1 MDMEQNNWNE
11 NQQPRDP
18 VIIVGEPERDRR
30 QSSSLAVC
38 SLVLGILSIVFCLF
52 PYLSIIIG
60 LVGLIQGIVCLAQ
73 RRAGRGM
80 AIAGIV
86 TGVLGVMISILLGV
100 IMVIGMMFYVG

>member
-18 VIIVGEPERDRR
+18 VIIVGEPERDKR
-30 QSSSLAVC
+30 QSNSLAVC

-80 AIAGIV
+80 AGSV
-86 TGVLGVMISILLGV
+86 TGVLGVMISMLLGV